1 MAAYYS
7 EAPTKLT
14 KHLRSRYC
22 FGEVFISI
30 SLRQYMNH
38 KKNLPVVVMAL
49 CLDVIGETQT
59 IFRIKC
65 NTNKFWLYAA
75 VFFFFFGH
83 FSDIVRIFC
92 LMSEIFGVISDK
104 VSEKLLLIARQLH
117 GHVAA
122 PCSLNLLKFCE
133 FLFATKPLPL

>member
-1 MAAYYS
+1 M
-7 EAPTKLT
+7 TKLLLVVLLKT
-14 KHLRSRYC
+14 LQILISVLKKSVS
-22 FGEVFISI
+22 VF
-30 SLRQYMNH
+30 
-38 KKNLPVVVMAL
+38 
-49 CLDVIGETQT
+49 
-59 IFRIKC
+59 FRITAVRNC
-65 NTNKFWLYAA
+65 
-75 VFFFFFGH
+75 VFFAH

-92 LMSEIFGVISDK
+92 LMSEIFGVILDK